1 MPIKYVKG
9 DLFTTDIKCIAHGC
23 NTAGVMGSGVAAVV
37 KKKFPDTYRQYAE
50 YCKPRNFKAEGLE
63 TQAERSADILGQSFY
78 NQEKGVMILNMFT
91 QGDWSRA
98 FGTDMRYAS
107 YDAID
112 LCFREA
118 NEFIKNYED
127 KRLAIPMIGA
137 GLGGGDW
144 DVIEKIIEKSTPD
157 IEVTVYQL

>member
-9 DLFTTDIKCIAHGC
+9 DLFSTDIKCIAHGC
-23 NTAGVMGSGVAAVV
+23 NTAGVMGSGVAAIV
-37 KKKFPDTYRQYAE
+37 KKKYPETFKVYKISCTPPEGVAE
-50 YCKPRNFKAEGLE
+50 SDFRRDL
-63 TQAERSADILGQSFY
+63 LGKTVIV
-78 NQEKGVMILNMFT
+78 NEKDKVIFNMFT

-98 FGTDMRYAS
+98 YGTETRYAS

-112 LCFREA
+112 ECFQNA
-118 NEFIKNYED
+118 NELISNEYED

-144 DVIEKIIEKSTPD
+144 DIIEKIIEKSCPD

>member
-9 DLFTTDIKCIAHGC
+9 DLFSTDIKCIAHGC

-37 KKKFPDTYRQYAE
+37 KKKFPNT
-50 YCKPRNFKAEGLE
+50 FKAYEVECMVPSDYVGIIDL
-63 TQAERSADILGQSFY
+63 AHHRASLLGKTVVWS
-78 NQEKGVMILNMFT
+78 EKNYVIFNMFT

-98 FGTDMRYAS
+98 YGTDHRYVS
-107 YDAID
+107 YDAVQE
-112 LCFREA
+112 CFEA
-118 NEFIKNYED
+118 ANNLIKKDED

-144 DVIEKIIEKSTPD
+144 DIIEKIIEKSCPD

>member
-9 DLFTTDIKCIAHGC
+9 DLFSTDIRCIAHGC
-23 NTAGVMGSGVAAVV
+23 NTAGVMGSGVAAIW
-37 KKKFPDTYRQYAE
+37 KKKFPQSFKDYVAR
-50 YCKPRNFKAEGLE
+50 CKYDPTIVDNPLE
-63 TQAERSADILGQSFY
+63 VHFRAALLGQTVVTEEQDKKLFC
-78 NQEKGVMILNMFT
+78 MFT

-98 FGTDMRYAS
+98 FGSDKRYVS
-107 YDAID
+107 YDAVSE
-112 LCFREA
+112 CFDSA
-118 NEFIKNYED
+118 NIYIGTYEED

-144 DVIEKIIEKSTPD
+144 DIIEKIIEKSTPN

>member
-9 DLFTTDIKCIAHGC
+9 DLFGTDIKCIAHGC

-37 KKKFPDTYRQYAE
+37 KKKYPETYKTYALE
-50 YCKPRNFKAEGLE
+50 CKLYELTGETDKLLGRTHVTKEGDLH
-63 TQAERSADILGQSFY
+63 IY
-78 NQEKGVMILNMFT
+78 NMYT
-91 QGDWSRA
+91 QGDFSRA
-98 FGTDMRYAS
+98 YGVDKRYAS
-107 YDAID
+107 YDAISE
-112 LCFREA
+112 CFDA
-118 NEFIKNYED
+118 VNTSIGTYLED

-144 DVIEKIIEKSTPD
+144 DIIERIIEKSCPD